1 MDSNNLKIRSM
12 MISLV
17 DNKDLIIYI
26 SRPRICFNNYIIVT
40 KAKGRNKS
48 ISPSQLGARKTE
60 Y

>member
-1 MDSNNLKIRSM
+1 M

-17 DNKDLIIYI
+17 DNKDSIIYI
-26 SRPRICFNNYIIVT
+26 SRPRICFNNYIIVH

>member
-1 MDSNNLKIRSM
+1 M
-12 MISLV
+12 MIQCI
-17 DNKDLIIYI
+17 DNKDFINK
-26 SRPRICFNNYIIVT
+26 PRIYFNNYIIVH